1 MNSGPR
7 VYISVDMEGIA
18 GIVHED
24 QTNPHDPRWAA
35 EYHRSC
41 ELMTAEANAAIEGA
55 LEGGASGILVNDSH
69 WHMRNIIAERL
80 HPAAELSSGS
90 PKPWSMVHGVD
101 EGFDALFLIG
111 YHARAGT
118 ASAGIDHTYTDVIH
132 GVRLN
137 GVAVGEV
144 GINAAFA
151 AESGV
156 PVTLVTGDRA
166 VCREAEALLGAVE
179 TVVVKESLGRQAA
192 RSVHPSVARE
202 RIRAAAMR
210 AVGSRPDPLKLRAP
224 VTIDVDF
231 VKTHHADMAELV
243 PASVRTAD
251 RSVSFTHEQYREV
264 FRAWRAMYN
273 LANVP

>member
-1 MNSGPR
+1 MSTAPCI
-7 VYISVDMEGIA
+7 YISVDMEGVA
-18 GIVHED
+18 GVVHEE
-24 QTNPHDPRWAA
+24 QTNPFDARFAT
-35 EYHRSC
+35 EYQRSC
-41 ELMTAEANAAIEGA
+41 RLMTTEANAAIEGA
-55 LEGGASGILVNDSH
+55 LRAGAGRIVVNDSH
-69 WHMRNIIAERL
+69 WHMRNIIAEAL

-90 PKPWSMVHGVD
+90 PKPWSMVHGID
-101 EGFDALFLIG
+101 DGFDALFLVG

-132 GVRLN
+132 AVRLN

-144 GINAAFA
+144 GLNGALA
-151 AESGV
+151 AEYGV

-166 VCREAEALLGAVE
+166 VCREAVELLGTIE
-179 TVVVKESLGRQAA
+179 TVAVKESLGRQAA
-192 RSVHPSVARE
+192 RSMHPTRACQLISEAAE
-202 RIRAAAMR
+202 RAT
-210 AVGSRPDPLKLRAP
+210 SLRPIPRRVDAP

-251 RSVSFTHEQYREV
+251 RTVSFTHPQYQQV